1 MHENNKANSLIER
14 WEVDVK
20 SYRSCAKILTS
31 VPQCETCTNYIKG
44 NALHCNCYNSER
56 KPKYVL
62 FPKKECPAYHNNSPM
77 NLKIQSD
84 KENKIY
90 GGLVGFCVGNA
101 LGVPVEFST
110 REEREKNPIKEIQ
123 T

>member
-1 MHENNKANSLIER
+1 MRNMYQL
-14 WEVDVK
+14 
-20 SYRSCAKILTS
+20 Y
-31 VPQCETCTNYIKG
+31 KG

-101 LGVPVEFST
+101 LGVQLSFQRGKKEKRT
-110 REEREKNPIKEIQ
+110 RLKKFKHNIRY
-123 T
+123 